1 MKDDPKEVILSHIQR
16 FIKTNRP
23 VASGEQEILKNLR
36 EFLCYLEAKN
46 IVNPTK
52 LQDKQKMKELL
63 SDIMKL
69 DLEKFSK
76 PRGSSGNS

>member
-1 MKDDPKEVILSHIQR
+1 
-16 FIKTNRP
+16 

-52 LQDKQKMKELL
+52 L
-63 SDIMKL
+63 
-69 DLEKFSK
+69 
-76 PRGSSGNS
+76 